1 MHLILWVAGLWIAG
15 SLALGCVLAAT
26 GYRRNT
32 RRLRNRRARAVEPPT
47 GEDR

>member
-1 MHLILWVAGLWIAG
+1 MHLILWVAGLWVAG

-32 RRLRNRRARAVEPPT
+32 RRLRDGRARAIEPSA
-47 GEDR
+47 GKDL